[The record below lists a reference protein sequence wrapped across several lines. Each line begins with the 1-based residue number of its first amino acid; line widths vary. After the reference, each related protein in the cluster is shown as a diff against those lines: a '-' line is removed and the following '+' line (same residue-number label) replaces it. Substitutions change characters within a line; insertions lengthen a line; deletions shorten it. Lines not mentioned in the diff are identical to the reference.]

1 MAVTIEEI
9 KRLIADLR
17 GQIDFAKR
25 EIDEV
30 NTLIIA
36 ENTKL
41 AAATD
46 PATISQIKA
55 EIRTLRNERRTAEE
69 TIERVND
76 ELRATLGQ
84 LSRAERAAAPPPPEP
99 QPPVTASK
107 AAQDDA
113 AKGPNAPEPAQ
124 VNPSGRIVAPPDTPA
139 SSNAETP
146 VTSDTGGDTG
156 TNAPVRTTEQTQATN
171 GYNTNS
177 NTGGLNVR
185 GEDGTLSNLR
195 KNPDTG
201 ELYDPGSLPG
211 GADLTTEAGT
221 ATKDDAASTTTAT
234 KQTDVNA
241 ANNNTIKVTV
251 QPNILDDFY
260 NYTYSASVY
269 LMKPEQYTRLLN
281 SSTKKI
287 DGYNLLFQSGGAPTN
302 VGGIR
307 APASAG
313 GATDSLPGAFG
324 EPPITAENTPD
335 GGRSPFFP
343 DDFYI
348 DSVTIENQILGKG
361 TGAAHMASSLK
372 FTVIEPQGI
381 TLLDRLYRAVA
392 NNEPKGEDGKVN
404 YTTALFLMVIRFYGY
419 DQDGNIQLPIKGGL
433 QSASDTSDPK
443 AAVEKFIPFQIS
455 KVNWSIGS
463 KTVSYDFEGAPVGQI
478 QGGYTARGT
487 IPYDVQLSDV
497 TVGGLLGAD
506 VKYAAD
512 APPAATPGKST
523 TTTAPTGAFRG
534 QRSDVPAAKTT
545 PPPAAPAKASAAPPK
560 KIVTQGLLGAMN
572 QFQQDLVTR
581 GVYTIADEYS
591 IEFVGVEGLA
601 SAADISGAKLQ
612 TANTKIDKGK
622 APMPKPATTSGGTQN
637 LNPDKTSVDNVS
649 RSFSITAGQ
658 QILQAIEL
666 AIRNSEY
673 ISKQSLVT
681 KNPDGSQEVN
691 NIRTDPVKWFNI
703 TMSAERQPGGL
714 DPKRNDYAYK
724 IKYTVMPYALKNL
737 DSQYFPYSKFSGV
750 HKSYPFW
757 FTGQNTAVRDYQETL
772 NTMFIA
778 TISGNAPD
786 NSLNALANKA
796 ATSAMY
802 DIVKYNYSPRS
813 NQSSHGAD
821 GATFEPNAN
830 AAEIIYNQSDLAEAK
845 VKIIG
850 DPAWI
855 QQGSMFRPITEG
867 TISANT
873 ARTGFEPDGT
883 ISFDTQDVLFEMLWQ
898 RPEDY
903 DLGTGLADPYAR
915 TSANDGGVRQPLQ
928 SRVYQATKV
937 VSEFKNGAF
946 EQTLNGSLFRFPIP
960 NKTNTANPAA
970 AAAAAT
976 TNTDAGRSTSSS
988 ANKTNET
995 FARIGRAVPTD
1006 EQARKARDNFAKT
1019 DPRRLD
1025 IGDGGNRARLE
1036 AQGAYREAKFATNA
1050 GGAAFGNPNITRQG
1064 ITAGATVLPA
1074 GEPRPPTDGTGSSV
1088 STGRAGSTAQAVGEV
1103 PPKLP
1108 GRPVTPGSLRARQ
1121 IEATVARLNA
1131 QAGNPDS
1138 VTNPARQPVNKGDQ

>member
-1 MAVTIEEI
+1 MATVAELQAKLSSLE
-9 KRLIADLR
+9 RLIDANLVKRDALSREKDKIQEQRRKLYAGGDKAGAAVLR
-17 GQIDFAKR
+17 SQETAIDDQIV
-25 EIDEV
+25 ELQSQYQDE
-30 NTLIIA
+30 
-36 ENTKL
+36 
-41 AAATD
+41 AAALRRQIEGAESA
-46 PATISQIKA
+46 AT
-55 EIRTLRNERRTAEE
+55 
-69 TIERVND
+69 
-76 ELRATLGQ
+76 
-84 LSRAERAAAPPPPEP
+84 PPPPEP
-99 QPPVTASK
+99 QPPATASQS
-107 AAQDDA
+107 AQDDA
-113 AKGPNAPEPAQ
+113 AKGPNAPESAQ
-124 VNPSGRIVAPPDTPA
+124 VNSSGRIVAPSDTSA

-156 TNAPVRTTEQTQATN
+156 TNSPVRTTEQTQSTYYEN
-171 GYNTNS
+171 
-177 NTGGLNVR
+177 
-185 GEDGTLSNLR
+185 DGTS
-195 KNPDTG
+195 PSAAIAG
-201 ELYDPGSLPG
+201 
-211 GADLTTEAGT
+211 GT

-234 KQTDVNA
+234 KQTEVNA
-241 ANNNTIKVTV
+241 ANNNTIKVIA

-260 NYTYSASVY
+260 SYTYSASVY

-287 DGYNLLFQSGGAPTN
+287 DGYNLLFRSGGAATN
-302 VGGIR
+302 VGGVR
-307 APASAG
+307 SPPSAG
-313 GATDSLPGAFG
+313 GPTETEYGAFG
-324 EPPITAENTPD
+324 EEPVTLPD

-361 TGAAHMASSLK
+361 TGAAHMATSLK
-372 FTVIEPQGI
+372 FTVVEPQGI
-381 TLLDRLYRAVA
+381 TLLDRLYKAVA
-392 NNEPKGEDGKVN
+392 NNEPKDGSGKVN
-404 YTTALFLMVIRFYGY
+404 YTAALYLMVIRFYGY

-433 QSASDTSDPK
+433 QSDSNTSDPK
-443 AAVEKFIPFQIS
+443 AAVEKFIPFQLT

-478 QGGYTARGT
+478 QGGYTSRGT
-487 IPYDVQLSDV
+487 IPYDVQLSDM

-506 VKYAAD
+506 VKYAPD

-523 TTTAPTGAFRG
+523 TTNQPATQASVRAVDNAIAAAP
-534 QRSDVPAAKTT
+534 P
-545 PPPAAPAKASAAPPK
+545 APAKASAAQTK
-560 KIVTQGLLGAMN
+560 KTVTQGLMGAMN

-601 SAADISGAKLQ
+601 SATDISGAKLQ

-622 APMPKPATTSGGTQN
+622 APMPKPTTKSGGTEN
-637 LNPDKTSVDNVS
+637 LNPDKTQVDNVS

-666 AIRNSEY
+666 CIRNSEY

-691 NIRTDPVKWFNI
+691 NTKTDPVKWFNI

-714 DPKRNDYAYK
+714 DRKRNDYAYK

-757 FTGQNTAVRDYQETL
+757 FTGKNTAVRDYQETL
-772 NTMFIA
+772 NTMFVA
-778 TISGNAPD
+778 TISGSAPD
-786 NSLNALANKA
+786 NSLNAIANSKSTA
-796 ATSAMY
+796 SMY
-802 DIVKYNYSPRS
+802 DIVRYNYSPRS

-830 AAEIIYNQSDLAEAK
+830 AAEVIYNASDLAEAK
-845 VKIIG
+845 VKIVG
-850 DPAWI
+850 DPAWV
-855 QQGSMFRPITEG
+855 QQGSTFRPITEG

-946 EQTLNGSLFRFPIP
+946 EQTLNGSIFRFPIP
-960 NKTNTANPAA
+960 GKSNTANPAA
-970 AAAAAT
+970 ANSSTAA
-976 TNTDAGRSTSSS
+976 TDAGRTDPANQTAATSVRTGLNLSADS
-988 ANKTNET
+988 ANAARRA
-995 FARIGRAVPTD
+995 FAA
-1006 EQARKARDNFAKT
+1006 T
-1019 DPRRLD
+1019 DPRLTTNAPSVTGSAPASALAKGTQQLLNPPAVYGEPTLTQLQGSQEYIAARR
-1025 IGDGGNRARLE
+1025 GGATPELALQTARNGFAERA
-1036 AQGAYREAKFATNA
+1036 GGSPVTSNGVSVATNA
-1050 GGAAFGNPNITRQG
+1050 GAPSNRLPNGASNANNP
-1064 ITAGATVLPA
+1064 
-1074 GEPRPPTDGTGSSV
+1074 S
-1088 STGRAGSTAQAVGEV
+1088 
-1103 PPKLP
+1103 
-1108 GRPVTPGSLRARQ
+1108 
-1121 IEATVARLNA
+1121 
-1131 QAGNPDS
+1131 S
-1138 VTNPARQPVNKGDQ
+1138 VTNAGNQLIAKEK

>member
-1 MAVTIEEI
+1 MATVAELEVVINRL
-9 KRLIADLR
+9 KRDIARSEQLIA
-17 GQIDFAKR
+17 QR
-25 EIDEV
+25 EQQ
-30 NTLIIA
+30 
-36 ENTKL
+36 L
-41 AAATD
+41 ANPNLSEA
-46 PATISQIKA
+46 Q
-55 EIRTLRNERRTAEE
+55 RRTGETVQARNQEVLANQQRELAEAE
-69 TIERVND
+69 QALSQAQTP
-76 ELRATLGQ
+76 GQ
-84 LSRAERAAAPPPPEP
+84 QPPPPA
-99 QPPVTASK
+99 TASQTV
-107 AAQDDA
+107 ADDA
-113 AKGPNAPEPAQ
+113 PQGPNAPAAAE
-124 VNPSGRIVAPPDTPA
+124 VSPSGRIVAPPDTSKP
-139 SSNAETP
+139 SNAETP

-156 TNAPVRTTEQTQATN
+156 TNAPVRTTQQTQATN

-177 NTGGLNVR
+177 NAGGLNVR

-201 ELYDPGSLPG
+201 ELYDAGGIPGSVDLATEPG
-211 GADLTTEAGT
+211 TITN
-221 ATKDDAASTTTAT
+221 DDAATPSATTNQVDA
-234 KQTDVNA
+234 NA
-241 ANNNTIKVTV
+241 ANNTTIKVTA

-260 NYTYSASVY
+260 SYTYSASVY

-302 VGGIR
+302 VGGVR
-307 APASAG
+307 QPPSAG
-313 GATDSLPGAFG
+313 GPTETDYGAFG
-324 EPPITAENTPD
+324 EEPVTLPD

-343 DDFYI
+343 NDFYI

-361 TGAAHMASSLK
+361 TGAAHMATSIK

-381 TLLDRLYRAVA
+381 TLLDRLYAAVA
-392 NNEPKGEDGKVN
+392 NNEPKSTADGKVN
-404 YTTALFLMVIRFYGY
+404 YTAALYLMVIRFYGY

-433 QSASDTSDPK
+433 QSDSNTSDPK
-443 AAVEKFIPFQIS
+443 AAVEKFIPFQLTR
-455 KVNWSIGS
+455 VNWSIGS

-478 QGGYTARGT
+478 QGGFTARGT

-512 APPAATPGKST
+512 APPADTPGKST

-534 QRSDVPAAKTT
+534 QRSDVPAAKPT
-545 PPPAAPAKASAAPPK
+545 PPAPAPAKASAAQPK
-560 KIVTQGLLGAMN
+560 KVVTQGLLGAMN

-601 SAADISGAKLQ
+601 SATDISGAKLQ
-612 TANTKIDKGK
+612 TANTKVDKK
-622 APMPKPATTSGGTQN
+622 QAPAAKNTPDN
-637 LNPDKTSVDNVS
+637 INPDKTSVDNVS

-691 NIRTDPVKWFNI
+691 NTRTDPVKWFNI

-772 NTMFIA
+772 NTMFMA

-786 NSLNALANKA
+786 NSLNAVANSK
-796 ATSAMY
+796 ATSSMY
-802 DIVKYNYSPRS
+802 DIVRYNYSPRS

-830 AAEIIYNQSDLAEAK
+830 AAEVIYNASDLAEAK
-845 VKIIG
+845 VKIVG

-915 TSANDGGVRQPLQ
+915 TSANDGGIRQPLQ

-937 VSEFKNGAF
+937 VSEFRNGAF
-946 EQTLNGSLFRFPIP
+946 EQTLNGSIFRFPIP
-960 NKTNTANPAA
+960 SKSNTANPAA
-970 AAAAAT
+970 ASSTESGEGKETPPVDPRAGRGRRNDSARVPPKQTTAANET
-976 TNTDAGRSTSSS
+976 IAGRS
-988 ANKTNET
+988 AFRDKT
-995 FARIGRAVPTD
+995 AA
-1006 EQARKARDNFAKT
+1006 
-1019 DPRRLD
+1019 LS
-1025 IGDGGNRARLE
+1025 
-1036 AQGAYREAKFATNA
+1036 AQGAYKPAKFAEGA

-1064 ITAGATVLPA
+1064 ITAGATQVQPA
-1074 GEPRPPTDGTGSSV
+1074 GAPRPPTDGTGSSV
-1088 STGRAGSTAQAVGEV
+1088 STAAAGGTTAAGGNVGTTQAVGEA
-1103 PPKLP
+1103 PPTLP

-1121 IEATVARLNA
+1121 IELTTARLNA
-1131 QAGNPDS
+1131 QAGNPNN
-1138 VTNPARQPVNKGDQ
+1138 VNNAAKQPIYRGDQ

>member
-1 MAVTIEEI
+1 MAT
-9 KRLIADLR
+9 
-17 GQIDFAKR
+17 
-25 EIDEV
+25 
-30 NTLIIA
+30 IA
-36 ENTKL
+36 EIQAEIEKISQEIRAVGEQIRAKPLDSDISELDTKRQQLRRRLQQLNAEL
-41 AAATD
+41 AAASNQS
-46 PATISQIKA
+46 PATGIFEGLDNNSGLYRYKNPV
-55 EIRTLRNERRTAEE
+55 TGNSFLSGTPPTAEQQE
-69 TIERVND
+69 SSGIKLD
-76 ELRATLGQ
+76 
-84 LSRAERAAAPPPPEP
+84 
-99 QPPVTASK
+99 PPVTQTEPPAT
-107 AAQDDA
+107 AGETAQA
-113 AKGPNAPEPAQ
+113 EAPQGPTK
-124 VNPSGRIVAPPDTPA
+124 APP
-139 SSNAETP
+139 ETVAVP
-146 VTSDTGGDTG
+146 ETTEAGTTDTG
-156 TNAPVRTTEQTQATN
+156 TDAPVRTTEQTQAIYYENN
-171 GYNTNS
+171 GTS
-177 NTGGLNVR
+177 SSAVVEG
-185 GEDGTLSNLR
+185 
-195 KNPDTG
+195 
-201 ELYDPGSLPG
+201 
-211 GADLTTEAGT
+211 GT
-221 ATKDDAASTTTAT
+221 ATKDDAAPTNTTT

-241 ANNNTIKVTV
+241 ANNTAIKVAA

-260 NYTYSASVY
+260 SYTYSASVY
-269 LMKPEQYTRLLN
+269 LLKPDQYTRLLN

-302 VGGIR
+302 VGGAR
-307 APASAG
+307 KPPSAG
-313 GATDSLPGAFG
+313 GPT
-324 EPPITAENTPD
+324 EAETVSTVD

-343 DDFYI
+343 NDFYI

-361 TGAAHMASSLK
+361 TGAAHMASSIK
-372 FTVIEPQGI
+372 FTVVEPQGI
-381 TLLDRLYRAVA
+381 TLLDRLYEAVA
-392 NNEPKGEDGKVN
+392 NNEPKSTADGKVN
-404 YTTALFLMVIRFYGY
+404 YTCALFLMVIRFYGY
-419 DQDGNIQLPIKGGL
+419 DQGGNIQLPIKGGL

-443 AAVEKFIPFQIS
+443 AAVEKFIPFQLT

-463 KTVSYDFEGAPVGQI
+463 KMVSYDFECAPVGQI

-487 IPYDVQLSDV
+487 IPYDVQLSDM

-506 VKYAAD
+506 VKYASTT
-512 APPAATPGKST
+512 PAENNPGKST
-523 TTTAPTGAFRG
+523 TTDASGRKSASTDPRVAGN
-534 QRSDVPAAKTT
+534 SAAT
-545 PPPAAPAKASAAPPK
+545 PQAPAKASAAQPK
-560 KIVTQGLLGAMN
+560 KIVTQGLMGAMN

-601 SAADISGAKLQ
+601 SATDISGAKLQ
-612 TANTKIDKGK
+612 TANTKRDLKQTPAGK
-622 APMPKPATTSGGTQN
+622 NSPDN
-637 LNPDKTSVDNVS
+637 LNPDKTVVDNVS

-691 NIRTDPVKWFNI
+691 NTKTDPVKWFNI

-757 FTGQNTAVRDYQETL
+757 FTGKNTAVRDYQETL

-796 ATSAMY
+796 ATSSMY
-802 DIVKYNYSPRS
+802 DIVRYNYSPRS

-830 AAEIIYNQSDLAEAK
+830 AAEVIYNQADLAEAK
-845 VKIIG
+845 VKIVG

-915 TSANDGGVRQPLQ
+915 TSANDGGKRQPLQ

-946 EQTLNGSLFRFPIP
+946 EQTINGSLFRFPIP
-960 NKTNTANPAA
+960 DKSNTANPAA
-970 AAAAAT
+970 AASTGAEGTGDGGRDANQSAAETARLARNNSRVSSGRT
-976 TNTDAGRSTSSS
+976 TAANEAIAGRSAF
-988 ANKTNET
+988 ANKT
-995 FARIGRAVPTD
+995 AA
-1006 EQARKARDNFAKT
+1006 
-1019 DPRRLD
+1019 LS
-1025 IGDGGNRARLE
+1025 
-1036 AQGAYREAKFATNA
+1036 AQGAYKPAKFAENA

-1064 ITAGATVLPA
+1064 ITAGATQVA
-1074 GEPRPPTDGTGSSV
+1074 GAPTAPTDGTGGSISPT
-1088 STGRAGSTAQAVGEV
+1088 STGGTGGTVGTAQAVGEA

-1121 IEATVARLNA
+1121 LEAAAARLNA
-1131 QAGNPDS
+1131 QAGNPTS
-1138 VTNPARQPVNKGDQ
+1138 TTNPANQPIAIER

>member
-1 MAVTIEEI
+1 MATVAEIQAEQQRVAEELAI
-9 KRLIADLR
+9 VAEKLR
-17 GQIDFAKR
+17 ASKGTDDSLFTQRAQLQRRRSELAR
-25 EIDEV
+25 E
-30 NTLIIA
+30 LS
-36 ENTKL
+36 
-41 AAATD
+41 AATNES
-46 PATISQIKA
+46 PATGTFQGVDPNTGLYLYTNPVTGATFRSGTA
-55 EIRTLRNERRTAEE
+55 PTAEQQRTSGVSVE
-69 TIERVND
+69 
-76 ELRATLGQ
+76 
-84 LSRAERAAAPPPPEP
+84 PPAEP
-99 QPPVTASK
+99 QPPTTASQSV
-107 AAQDDA
+107 QDDA

-124 VNPSGRIVAPPDTPA
+124 VSPNGRIVAPPDTPA
-139 SSNAETP
+139 SSNAEKP

-156 TNAPVRTTEQTQATN
+156 TDAPVRTTEQTQSIYYENN
-171 GYNTNS
+171 G
-177 NTGGLNVR
+177 V
-185 GEDGTLSNLR
+185 
-195 KNPDTG
+195 
-201 ELYDPGSLPG
+201 GSSAVVQG
-211 GADLTTEAGT
+211 GT
-221 ATKDDAASTTTAT
+221 ATKDDAAPTSTTT

-241 ANNNTIKVTV
+241 ANNTTIKVTA

-260 NYTYSASVY
+260 SYTYSASVY
-269 LMKPEQYTRLLN
+269 LLKPEQYTRLLN

-343 DDFYI
+343 NDFYI

-361 TGAAHMASSLK
+361 TGAAHMASSIK

-381 TLLDRLYRAVA
+381 TLLDRLYAAVA
-392 NNEPKGEDGKVN
+392 NNEPKDGAGKVN
-404 YTTALFLMVIRFYGY
+404 YTAALYLMVIRFYGY

-433 QSASDTSDPK
+433 QSDSNTSDPK
-443 AAVEKFIPFQIS
+443 AAVEKFIPFQLTR
-455 KVNWSIGS
+455 VNWSIGS

-478 QGGYTARGT
+478 QGGFTSRGT

-506 VKYAAD
+506 VKYAPD

-523 TTTAPTGAFRG
+523 TSTAPTGAFRG
-534 QRSDVPAAKTT
+534 QRSDAPAANGTA
-545 PPPAAPAKASAAPPK
+545 PAPAPAKAAAAPPK
-560 KIVTQGLLGAMN
+560 KVVTQGLLGAMN

-581 GVYTIADEYS
+581 GVYKIADEYS

-601 SAADISGAKLQ
+601 SATDIEGAKLQ
-612 TANTKIDKGK
+612 TANTKRDLKQ
-622 APMPKPATTSGGTQN
+622 APAGTPATKSGGTDN

-691 NIRTDPVKWFNI
+691 NTRTDPVKWFNI
-703 TMSAERQPGGL
+703 TMSAERQPGGI

-757 FTGQNTAVRDYQETL
+757 FTGKNTAVRDYQETL
-772 NTMFIA
+772 NTMFTA
-778 TISGNAPD
+778 TISGSAPD
-786 NSLNALANKA
+786 NSLNAIANSK
-796 ATSAMY
+796 ATSSMY
-802 DIVKYNYSPRS
+802 DIVRYNYSPRS
-813 NQSSHGAD
+813 NQSSQGAD

-830 AAEIIYNQSDLAEAK
+830 AAEIIYNASDLAEAK

-855 QQGSMFRPITEG
+855 QQGSLFRPITEG

-883 ISFDTQDVLFEMLWQ
+883 ISFDTQDVLFEMVWQ

-946 EQTLNGSLFRFPIP
+946 EQTLNGSIFRFPIP
-960 NKTNTANPAA
+960 GKSNTANPAA
-970 AAAAAT
+970 ASSTESGEGGRDTNQSAAETARLARQNTNPRVPAKKTTAANET
-976 TNTDAGRSTSSS
+976 IAGRS
-988 ANKTNET
+988 AFADKT
-995 FARIGRAVPTD
+995 AA
-1006 EQARKARDNFAKT
+1006 
-1019 DPRRLD
+1019 LS
-1025 IGDGGNRARLE
+1025 
-1036 AQGAYREAKFATNA
+1036 AQGAYKPAQFAETG
-1050 GGAAFGNPNITRQG
+1050 GGAAVGNFRVARQG
-1064 ITAGATVLPA
+1064 ITAGATQVQPA
-1074 GEPRPPTDGTGSSV
+1074 GESRPPTDGTGSSV
-1088 STGRAGSTAQAVGEV
+1088 STGGTGGTGGAGGAVGTSQAVGEV

-1121 IEATVARLNA
+1121 LELAAARLNA
-1131 QAGNPDS
+1131 QAGDPNS
-1138 VTNPARQPVNKGDQ
+1138 VTNPAKQPMNKGDQ

>member
-1 MAVTIEEI
+1 MATVAEI
-9 KRLIADLR
+9 KEIIAGLR
-17 GQIDFAKR
+17 EQDAVAKR
-25 EIDEV
+25 DIKEID
-30 NTLIIA
+30 NSILDLNI
-36 ENTKL
+36 KL
-41 AAATD
+41 NATTD
-46 PATISQIKA
+46 PATISQLKS
-55 EIRTLRNERRTAEE
+55 EIRALRDERRTAEE
-69 TIERVND
+69 TVARLAN
-76 ELRATLGQ
+76 ELRRTGGDLA
-84 LSRAERAAAPPPPEP
+84 RAESAAAPPPPEP
-99 QPPVTASK
+99 QPPVTASQS
-107 AAQDDA
+107 AQDDA

-124 VNPSGRIVAPPDTPA
+124 VSPSGRIVAPPDTAAP
-139 SSNAETP
+139 SNAEIP

-156 TNAPVRTTEQTQATN
+156 TNDPVRTTEQTQST
-171 GYNTNS
+171 NTNS
-177 NTGGLNVR
+177 T
-185 GEDGTLSNLR
+185 S
-195 KNPDTG
+195 
-201 ELYDPGSLPG
+201 PGAVIENNSANDSANSSATIEG
-211 GADLTTEAGT
+211 GT
-221 ATKDDAASTTTAT
+221 ATKDDAASTTTST

-241 ANNNTIKVTV
+241 ANNNTIKVTA

-260 NYTYSASVY
+260 SYTYSASVY

-287 DGYNLLFQSGGAPTN
+287 DGYNLLFQSGGAATN
-302 VGGIR
+302 VGGVR
-307 APASAG
+307 SPPSAG
-313 GATDSLPGAFG
+313 GPTEFDYGAQG
-324 EPPITAENTPD
+324 EAPETLPD

-361 TGAAHMASSLK
+361 TGAAHMATSLK

-381 TLLDRLYRAVA
+381 TLLDRLYKAVA
-392 NNEPKGEDGKVN
+392 NNEPKSADGKVN
-404 YTTALFLMVIRFYGY
+404 YTAALYLMVIRFYGY

-433 QSASDTSDPK
+433 QSDSNTSDPK
-443 AAVEKFIPFQIS
+443 AAVEKFIPFLIT

-487 IPYDVQLSDV
+487 IPYDVQLSDM

-506 VKYAAD
+506 VKYAPD

-523 TTTAPTGAFRG
+523 TTNKPAPKAVAAAPAPT
-534 QRSDVPAAKTT
+534 P
-545 PPPAAPAKASAAPPK
+545 APAKASAAQPK
-560 KIVTQGLLGAMN
+560 KVVTQGLMGAMN

-581 GVYTIADEYS
+581 RVYEIADEYS
-591 IEFVGVEGLA
+591 IEFVGIEGLA
-601 SAADISGAKLQ
+601 SATDISGAKLQ

-622 APMPKPATTSGGTQN
+622 APMPKATTTSGGTEN
-637 LNPDKTSVDNVS
+637 LNPDKTQVDNVS

-673 ISKQSLVT
+673 IGKQSLVT

-691 NIRTDPVKWFNI
+691 NTKTDPVKWFNI
-703 TMSAERQPGGL
+703 TMSAERLPGGL
-714 DPKRNDYAYK
+714 DRKRNDYAYK

-757 FTGQNTAVRDYQETL
+757 FTGKNTAVRDYQETL
-772 NTMFIA
+772 NTMFIM
-778 TISGNAPD
+778 TISGSTPGD
-786 NSLNALANKA
+786 SANDRTNRSV
-796 ATSAMY
+796 TSSMY
-802 DIVKYNYSPRS
+802 DIVRYNYSPRS

-830 AAEIIYNQSDLAEAK
+830 AAEVIYNQGDLAEAK
-845 VKIIG
+845 VKIVG

-855 QQGSMFRPITEG
+855 QQGSTFRPITEG
-867 TISANT
+867 TISANA

-915 TSANDGGVRQPLQ
+915 TSANDGGKRQPLQ
-928 SRVYQATKV
+928 SRVYQATKI

-946 EQTLNGSLFRFPIP
+946 EQTLNGSILRFPIP
-960 NKTNTANPAA
+960 NKSNTANPAA
-970 AAAAAT
+970 TAAST
-976 TNTDAGRSTSSS
+976 GDTDAGRSSSS
-988 ANKTNET
+988 ANKTKET
-995 FARIGRAVPTD
+995 AARTGVNLSDAAA
-1006 EQARKARDNFAKT
+1006 QKARANFAKT

-1025 IGDGGNRARLE
+1025 TGDGGKRAILG
-1036 AQGAYREAKFATNA
+1036 AQGAYKEATFATNA
-1050 GGAAFGNPNITRQG
+1050 GGAAFGNPSITRQG

-1074 GEPRPPTDGTGSSV
+1074 GEPRPPTDGTGRSV
-1088 STGRAGSTAQAVGEV
+1088 SPSDTGGAGNTAQAVGEV
-1103 PPKLP
+1103 PPKLS
-1108 GRPVTPGSLRARQ
+1108 GRPIAPGSLRARQ
-1121 IEATVARLNA
+1121 LELQTARLNA
-1131 QAGNPDS
+1131 QAGDPNS
-1138 VTNPARQPVNKGDQ
+1138 VTNPANQQVNKGDQ

>member
-1 MAVTIEEI
+1 MATVAELEVIINRLRRDIARSEQ
-9 KRLIADLR
+9 LIAQREQLLANPNLSDAQRRTSETVQARNQEVLANQQR
-17 GQIDFAKR
+17 ELSEAEQALSQAQTPGQQP
-25 EIDEV
+25 
-30 NTLIIA
+30 LP
-36 ENTKL
+36 
-41 AAATD
+41 
-46 PATISQIKA
+46 PATASQ
-55 EIRTLRNERRTAEE
+55 T
-69 TIERVND
+69 V
-76 ELRATLGQ
+76 
-84 LSRAERAAAPPPPEP
+84 S
-99 QPPVTASK
+99 
-107 AAQDDA
+107 DDA
-113 AKGPNAPEPAQ
+113 PQGPNAPPAAE
-124 VNPSGRIVAPPDTPA
+124 VNASGRIVAPPDTSKP
-139 SSNAETP
+139 SNAETP

-156 TNAPVRTTEQTQATN
+156 TNDPVRTTEQTQSIYYENNGASSSTVTEGDSGASSSATIE
-171 GYNTNS
+171 
-177 NTGGLNVR
+177 GGTV
-185 GEDGTLSNLR
+185 
-195 KNPDTG
+195 
-201 ELYDPGSLPG
+201 
-211 GADLTTEAGT
+211 
-221 ATKDDAASTTTAT
+221 TKDDAASTTTTT

-241 ANNNTIKVTV
+241 ANNNTIKVTA

-260 NYTYSASVY
+260 SYTYSASVY

-287 DGYNLLFQSGGAPTN
+287 DGYNLLFQSGGASTN
-302 VGGIR
+302 VGGVR
-307 APASAG
+307 PPPSAG
-313 GATDSLPGAFG
+313 GPTETEYGAFG
-324 EPPITAENTPD
+324 EAPVTLPD

-361 TGAAHMASSLK
+361 TGAAHMATSLK

-381 TLLDRLYRAVA
+381 TLLDRLYKAVA
-392 NNEPKGEDGKVN
+392 NNEPKSADGKVN
-404 YTTALFLMVIRFYGY
+404 YTAALYLMVIRFYGY

-433 QSASDTSDPK
+433 QSDSNTSDPK
-443 AAVEKFIPFQIS
+443 AAVEKFIPFLIT

-487 IPYDVQLSDV
+487 IPYDVQLSDM

-506 VKYAAD
+506 VKYAPD

-523 TTTAPTGAFRG
+523 TTNQSDAETARLNRQAGNAPT
-534 QRSDVPAAKTT
+534 P
-545 PPPAAPAKASAAPPK
+545 APAKASAAQPK
-560 KIVTQGLLGAMN
+560 KVVTQGLMGAMN

-581 GVYTIADEYS
+581 RIYEIADEYS

-601 SAADISGAKLQ
+601 SATDISGAKLQ
-612 TANTKIDKGK
+612 TANTRIDKGK
-622 APMPKPATTSGGTQN
+622 APMPKATTKSGGTEN
-637 LNPDKTSVDNVS
+637 LNPDKTQVDNVS

-658 QILQAIEL
+658 QIIQAIEL

-691 NIRTDPVKWFNI
+691 NTKTDPVKWFNI

-714 DPKRNDYAYK
+714 DRKRNDYAYK

-757 FTGQNTAVRDYQETL
+757 FTGKNTAVRDYQETL
-772 NTMFIA
+772 NTMFIM
-778 TISGNAPD
+778 TISGSTPGD
-786 NSLNALANKA
+786 SANDRA
-796 ATSAMY
+796 NRLATSSMY
-802 DIVKYNYSPRS
+802 DIVRYNYSPRS

-830 AAEIIYNQSDLAEAK
+830 AAEVIYNQADLAEAK
-845 VKIIG
+845 VKIVG

-855 QQGSMFRPITEG
+855 QQGSTFRPITEG

-915 TSANDGGVRQPLQ
+915 TSANDGGKRQPLQ
-928 SRVYQATKV
+928 SRVYQATKI

-946 EQTLNGSLFRFPIP
+946 EQTLNGSILRFPIP
-960 NKTNTANPAA
+960 NKSNTANPAA
-970 AAAAAT
+970 AAST
-976 TNTDAGRSTSSS
+976 GDTDAGRSSSS
-988 ANKTNET
+988 ANKTKET
-995 FARIGRAVPTD
+995 FAKTGRAVPTD
-1006 EQARKARDNFAKT
+1006 EEAKKARANFAKT

-1025 IGDGGNRARLE
+1025 TGDGGKRAILG
-1036 AQGAYREAKFATNA
+1036 AQGAYKEATFATNA

-1074 GEPRPPTDGTGSSV
+1074 GEPRPPTDGTGRSV
-1088 STGRAGSTAQAVGEV
+1088 STGDAGGAGSNAQAVGEV

-1121 IEATVARLNA
+1121 LEATVARLNA

-1138 VTNPARQPVNKGDQ
+1138 VTNPANQQVNKGDQ

>member
-1 MAVTIEEI
+1 MATVAELQARLSSLE
-9 KRLIADLR
+9 RLIDANLDRRDALSREKDKIQEQRRKLYAGGDKAGAAVLR
-17 GQIDFAKR
+17 SQETAIDDQIV
-25 EIDEV
+25 ELQSQYQDE
-30 NTLIIA
+30 
-36 ENTKL
+36 
-41 AAATD
+41 AAALRR
-46 PATISQIKA
+46 QIEGA
-55 EIRTLRNERRTAEE
+55 E
-69 TIERVND
+69 
-76 ELRATLGQ
+76 
-84 LSRAERAAAPPPPEP
+84 SAAAPPPPQP
-99 QPPVTASK
+99 QPPATASQS
-107 AAQDDA
+107 AQDDA

-124 VNPSGRIVAPPDTPA
+124 VNSSGRIVAPSDTSA

-146 VTSDTGGDTG
+146 VTSGTGGDTG
-156 TNAPVRTTEQTQATN
+156 TNSPVRTTEQTQSTYYEN
-171 GYNTNS
+171 
-177 NTGGLNVR
+177 
-185 GEDGTLSNLR
+185 DGTS
-195 KNPDTG
+195 PSATIEG
-201 ELYDPGSLPG
+201 
-211 GADLTTEAGT
+211 GT

-241 ANNNTIKVTV
+241 ANNNTIKVTA

-260 NYTYSASVY
+260 SYTYSASVY

-287 DGYNLLFQSGGAPTN
+287 DGYNLLFRSGGAATN
-302 VGGIR
+302 VGGVR
-307 APASAG
+307 SPPSAG
-313 GATDSLPGAFG
+313 GPTEFDAGAMG
-324 EPPITAENTPD
+324 EDPVTLPD

-381 TLLDRLYRAVA
+381 TLLDRLYKAVA
-392 NNEPKGEDGKVN
+392 NNEPKATSDGKVN
-404 YTTALFLMVIRFYGY
+404 YTAALYLMVIRFYGY

-433 QSASDTSDPK
+433 QSDSNTSDPK
-443 AAVEKFIPFQIS
+443 AAVEKFIPFQLT

-487 IPYDVQLSDV
+487 IPYDIQLSDM

-506 VKYAAD
+506 VKYAPD

-523 TTTAPTGAFRG
+523 TTDTKGKKN
-534 QRSDVPAAKTT
+534 AATD
-545 PPPAAPAKASAAPPK
+545 PRVSGNSSAAAPAKASAAQTK
-560 KIVTQGLLGAMN
+560 KTVTQGLMGAMN
-572 QFQQDLVTR
+572 QFQQDLVIR
-581 GVYTIADEYS
+581 RVYEIADEYS

-601 SAADISGAKLQ
+601 SATDISGAKLQ
-612 TANTKIDKGK
+612 TANTKLDNSKS
-622 APMPKPATTSGGTQN
+622 PMPTPTTKNGGTKN
-637 LNPDKTSVDNVS
+637 LNPDKTQVDNVS

-691 NIRTDPVKWFNI
+691 NTSTDPVKWFNI

-714 DPKRNDYAYK
+714 DRKRNDYAYK

-757 FTGQNTAVRDYQETL
+757 FTGKNTAVRDYQETL
-772 NTMFIA
+772 NTMFMA
-778 TISGNAPD
+778 TISGSAPD
-786 NSLNALANKA
+786 NSLNAVANSK
-796 ATSAMY
+796 ATSSMY
-802 DIVKYNYSPRS
+802 DIVRYNYSPRS
-813 NQSSHGAD
+813 NQSSHGAE

-830 AAEIIYNQSDLAEAK
+830 AAEVIYNASDLAEAK

-855 QQGSMFRPITEG
+855 QQGSTFRPITEG

-946 EQTLNGSLFRFPIP
+946 EQTLNGSIFRFPIP

-970 AAAAAT
+970 ANSSTAA
-976 TNTDAGRSTSSS
+976 TDAGRSSSSSSS
-988 ANKTNET
+988 ANKTKET
-995 FARIGRAVPTD
+995 AARTGVNLSD
-1006 EQARKARDNFAKT
+1006 EAAQKARANFAKT

-1025 IGDGGNRARLE
+1025 TGDGGKRAILG
-1036 AQGAYREAKFATNA
+1036 AQGAYKEATFATNA

-1064 ITAGATVLPA
+1064 ITAGATILPA
-1074 GEPRPPTDGTGSSV
+1074 GEPRPPTDGTGRSV
-1088 STGRAGSTAQAVGEV
+1088 SPGDTGGAGNTAQAVGDV
-1103 PPKLP
+1103 PPKLS
-1108 GRPVTPGSLRARQ
+1108 GRPIAPGSLRARQ
-1121 IEATVARLNA
+1121 LELQTARLNA
-1131 QAGNPDS
+1131 QAGNPNS
-1138 VTNPARQPVNKGDQ
+1138 VTNPANQQVNKGDQ

>member
-1 MAVTIEEI
+1 MATVAELEVIINRLTRDIARSEQ
-9 KRLIADLR
+9 LIA
-17 GQIDFAKR
+17 QR
-25 EIDEV
+25 EQ
-30 NTLIIA
+30 L
-36 ENTKL
+36 L
-41 AAATD
+41 ANPNLSDA
-46 PATISQIKA
+46 Q
-55 EIRTLRNERRTAEE
+55 RRTGETVQARNREVLANQQRELAEAE
-69 TIERVND
+69 QALSQAPTP
-76 ELRATLGQ
+76 GQ
-84 LSRAERAAAPPPPEP
+84 QP
-99 QPPVTASK
+99 QPPATASQT
-107 AAQDDA
+107 AADDA
-113 AKGPNAPEPAQ
+113 PQGPNAPEPAQ
-124 VNPSGRIVAPPDTPA
+124 VNPNGRIVAPPDTSA

-146 VTSDTGGDTG
+146 VTSNTGGDTG
-156 TNAPVRTTEQTQATN
+156 TDAPVRTTEQTQSTTN
-171 GYNTNS
+171 NS
-177 NTGGLNVR
+177 T
-185 GEDGTLSNLR
+185 S
-195 KNPDTG
+195 
-201 ELYDPGSLPG
+201 PGAVIEGNNSPSTIVKG
-211 GADLTTEAGT
+211 GT

-241 ANNNTIKVTV
+241 ANNNTIKVTA

-260 NYTYSASVY
+260 SYTYSASVY

-281 SSTKKI
+281 SKTKKI

-324 EPPITAENTPD
+324 EPPITSDNTPD

-372 FTVIEPQGI
+372 FTVVEPQGI
-381 TLLDRLYRAVA
+381 TLLDRLYAAVA
-392 NNEPKGEDGKVN
+392 NNEPKSTADGKVN
-404 YTTALFLMVIRFYGY
+404 YTAALYLMVIRFYGY

-433 QSASDTSDPK
+433 QSDSNTSDPK
-443 AAVEKFIPFQIS
+443 AAVEKFIPFQLTR
-455 KVNWSIGS
+455 VNWSIGS

-478 QGGYTARGT
+478 QGGFTARGT
-487 IPYDVQLSDV
+487 IPYDVQLSDM

-506 VKYAAD
+506 VKYTPD

-523 TTTAPTGAFRG
+523 TTNKPATPATA
-534 QRSDVPAAKTT
+534 AA
-545 PPPAAPAKASAAPPK
+545 PQAPAKASAAQTK
-560 KIVTQGLLGAMN
+560 KTVTQGLMGAMN

-622 APMPKPATTSGGTQN
+622 APMPKSTTTSGGTEN
-637 LNPDKTSVDNVS
+637 LNPDKTQVDNVS

-691 NIRTDPVKWFNI
+691 NTSTDPVKWFNI

-757 FTGQNTAVRDYQETL
+757 FTGKNTAVRDYQETL
-772 NTMFIA
+772 NTMFMA
-778 TISGNAPD
+778 TISGSAPD
-786 NSLNALANKA
+786 NSLNAIANSK
-796 ATSAMY
+796 ATSSMY
-802 DIVKYNYSPRS
+802 DIVRYNYSPRS

-830 AAEIIYNQSDLAEAK
+830 AAEVIYNASDLAEAK
-845 VKIIG
+845 VKIVG

-855 QQGSMFRPITEG
+855 QQGSTFRPIREG

-915 TSANDGGVRQPLQ
+915 TSANDGGKRQPLQ
-928 SRVYQATKV
+928 SRVYQAIKV

-946 EQTLNGSLFRFPIP
+946 EQTLNGSIFRFPIP
-960 NKTNTANPAA
+960 GKTNTANPSAA
-970 AAAAAT
+970 ADSSASA
-976 TNTDAGRSTSSS
+976 TDAGRSSSS
-988 ANKTNET
+988 ANKPKEAFTRT
-995 FARIGRAVPTD
+995 GQAVPTD
-1006 EQARKARDNFAKT
+1006 AEAQQARANFAKT

-1025 IGDGGNRARLE
+1025 TGDGGNRARLE
-1036 AQGAYREAKFATNA
+1036 AQGAYKEAKFATNA
-1050 GGAAFGNPNITRQG
+1050 GGAAFGNPSIARQG

-1088 STGRAGSTAQAVGEV
+1088 SVGGAGGAGSTAQAVGEV

-1138 VTNPARQPVNKGDQ
+1138 VTNPAKQPVNKGDQ

>member
-1 MAVTIEEI
+1 MAT
-9 KRLIADLR
+9 LADL
-17 GQIDFAKR
+17 Q
-25 EIDEV
+25 
-30 NTLIIA
+30 
-36 ENTKL
+36 
-41 AAATD
+41 
-46 PATISQIKA
+46 
-55 EIRTLRNERRTAEE
+55 AEE
-69 TIERVND
+69 ARLSAEFNRVQR
-76 ELRATLGQ
+76 ELRASGNPDSPLATQREQ
-84 LSRAERAAAPPPPEP
+84 LRAALGKVRSEIALASNQSPATGEFEGQDANTGLYRYKNPVTGNSFLSGTAPTSA
-99 QPPVTASK
+99 QQSASGNKLDPPVTQPEPPTTSSQAVS
-107 AAQDDA
+107 DDA
-113 AKGPNAPEPAQ
+113 AQGPNAPPAAE
-124 VNPSGRIVAPPDTPA
+124 VNASGRIVAPPDTTAP
-139 SSNAETP
+139 SNAETP

-156 TNAPVRTTEQTQATN
+156 TDAPVRTTEQTQSTT
-171 GYNTNS
+171 TNS
-177 NTGGLNVR
+177 ASPSATIENNNSANSSATI
-185 GEDGTLSNLR
+185 DG
-195 KNPDTG
+195 
-201 ELYDPGSLPG
+201 
-211 GADLTTEAGT
+211 GT
-221 ATKDDAASTTTAT
+221 ATKDDAASTATTT

-241 ANNNTIKVTV
+241 ANNNTIKVTA

-260 NYTYSASVY
+260 SYTYSASVY

-307 APASAG
+307 PPPSAG
-313 GATDSLPGAFG
+313 GPTETEYGAFG
-324 EPPITAENTPD
+324 EEPVTLPD

-372 FTVIEPQGI
+372 FTVVEPQGI
-381 TLLDRLYRAVA
+381 TLLDRLYKAVA
-392 NNEPKGEDGKVN
+392 NNEPKATSDGKVN
-404 YTTALFLMVIRFYGY
+404 YTAALYLMVIRFYGY

-433 QSASDTSDPK
+433 QSDSNTSDSK
-443 AAVEKFIPFQIS
+443 AAVEKFIPFQLT

-487 IPYDVQLSDV
+487 IPYDVQLSDM

-506 VKYAAD
+506 VKYAPD

-523 TTTAPTGAFRG
+523 TTNKPAPKA
-534 QRSDVPAAKTT
+534 VAAAPAST
-545 PPPAAPAKASAAPPK
+545 PAPAKASAAQPK
-560 KIVTQGLLGAMN
+560 KVVTQGLMGAMN

-581 GVYTIADEYS
+581 RIYEIADEYS

-601 SAADISGAKLQ
+601 SATDISGAKLQ

-622 APMPKPATTSGGTQN
+622 APMPKATTASGGTEN
-637 LNPDKTSVDNVS
+637 LNPDKTQVDNVS

-666 AIRNSEY
+666 SIRNSEY

-691 NIRTDPVKWFNI
+691 NTSTDPVKWFNI

-714 DPKRNDYAYK
+714 DRKRNDYAYK

-757 FTGQNTAVRDYQETL
+757 FTGKNTAVRDYQETL
-772 NTMFIA
+772 NTMFMA
-778 TISGNAPD
+778 TISGSAPD
-786 NSLNALANKA
+786 NSLNAVANSK
-796 ATSAMY
+796 ATSSMY
-802 DIVKYNYSPRS
+802 DIVRYNYSPRS
-813 NQSSHGAD
+813 NQSSQGAD

-830 AAEIIYNQSDLAEAK
+830 AAEVIYNASDLAEAK

-855 QQGSMFRPITEG
+855 QQGSTFRPITEG

-946 EQTLNGSLFRFPIP
+946 EQTLNGSIFRFPIP
-960 NKTNTANPAA
+960 GKSNTANPSAA
-970 AAAAAT
+970 AST
-976 TNTDAGRSTSSS
+976 SDTDAGRSSSSS
-988 ANKTNET
+988 ANKTKET
-995 FARIGRAVPTD
+995 AARTGVNLSD
-1006 EQARKARDNFAKT
+1006 EAAQKARANFAKT

-1025 IGDGGNRARLE
+1025 TGDGGKRAILG
-1036 AQGAYREAKFATNA
+1036 AQGAYKEATFATNA
-1050 GGAAFGNPNITRQG
+1050 GGAAFGNPSITRQG
-1064 ITAGATVLPA
+1064 ITAGATILPA
-1074 GEPRPPTDGTGSSV
+1074 GDPRPPTDGTGRSLSP
-1088 STGRAGSTAQAVGEV
+1088 GGDGGAGNTAQAVGEV
-1103 PPKLP
+1103 PPKLS

-1131 QAGNPDS
+1131 QAGDPNS
-1138 VTNPARQPVNKGDQ
+1138 VTNPANQQVNKGDQ

>member
-1 MAVTIEEI
+1 MATVAELEVIINRLRRDIARSEQ
-9 KRLIADLR
+9 LIAQREQLLANPNLSDAQRRTSETVQARNQEVLANQQR
-17 GQIDFAKR
+17 ELSEAEQALSQAQTPGQQP
-25 EIDEV
+25 
-30 NTLIIA
+30 LP
-36 ENTKL
+36 
-41 AAATD
+41 
-46 PATISQIKA
+46 PATASQ
-55 EIRTLRNERRTAEE
+55 T
-69 TIERVND
+69 V
-76 ELRATLGQ
+76 
-84 LSRAERAAAPPPPEP
+84 S
-99 QPPVTASK
+99 
-107 AAQDDA
+107 DDA
-113 AKGPNAPEPAQ
+113 PQGPNAPPAAE
-124 VNPSGRIVAPPDTPA
+124 VNASGRIVAPPDTSKP
-139 SSNAETP
+139 SNAETP

-156 TNAPVRTTEQTQATN
+156 TNDPVRTTEQTQSIYYENNGASSSTVTEGDSGASSSATIE
-171 GYNTNS
+171 
-177 NTGGLNVR
+177 GGTV
-185 GEDGTLSNLR
+185 
-195 KNPDTG
+195 
-201 ELYDPGSLPG
+201 
-211 GADLTTEAGT
+211 
-221 ATKDDAASTTTAT
+221 TKDDAASTTTTT

-241 ANNNTIKVTV
+241 ANNNTIKVTA

-260 NYTYSASVY
+260 SYTYSASVY

-287 DGYNLLFQSGGAPTN
+287 DGYNLLFQSGGASTN
-302 VGGIR
+302 VGGVR
-307 APASAG
+307 PPPSAG
-313 GATDSLPGAFG
+313 GPTETEYGAFG
-324 EPPITAENTPD
+324 EAPVTLPD

-361 TGAAHMASSLK
+361 TGAAHMATSLK

-381 TLLDRLYRAVA
+381 TLLDRLYKAVA
-392 NNEPKGEDGKVN
+392 NNEPKSADGKVN
-404 YTTALFLMVIRFYGY
+404 YTAALYLMVIRFYGY

-433 QSASDTSDPK
+433 QSDSNTSDPK
-443 AAVEKFIPFQIS
+443 AAVEKFIPFLIT

-478 QGGYTARGT
+478 HGGYTARGT
-487 IPYDVQLSDV
+487 IPYDVQLSDM

-506 VKYAAD
+506 VKYAPD

-523 TTTAPTGAFRG
+523 TTNQSDAETARLNRQAGNAPT
-534 QRSDVPAAKTT
+534 P
-545 PPPAAPAKASAAPPK
+545 APAKASAAQPK
-560 KIVTQGLLGAMN
+560 KVVTQGLMGAMN

-581 GVYTIADEYS
+581 RIYEIADEYS

-601 SAADISGAKLQ
+601 SATDISGAKLQ
-612 TANTKIDKGK
+612 TANTRIDKGK
-622 APMPKPATTSGGTQN
+622 APMPKATTTSGGTEN
-637 LNPDKTSVDNVS
+637 LNPDKTQVDNVS

-658 QILQAIEL
+658 QIIQAIEL

-691 NIRTDPVKWFNI
+691 NTKTDPVKWFNI

-714 DPKRNDYAYK
+714 DRKRNDYAYK

-757 FTGQNTAVRDYQETL
+757 FTGKNTAVRDYQETL
-772 NTMFIA
+772 NTMFIM
-778 TISGNAPD
+778 TISGSTPGD
-786 NSLNALANKA
+786 SANDRA
-796 ATSAMY
+796 NRLATSSMY
-802 DIVKYNYSPRS
+802 DIVRYNYSPRS

-830 AAEIIYNQSDLAEAK
+830 AAEVIYNQADLAEAK
-845 VKIIG
+845 VKIVG

-855 QQGSMFRPITEG
+855 QQGSTFRPITEG

-915 TSANDGGVRQPLQ
+915 TSANDGGKRQPLQ
-928 SRVYQATKV
+928 SRVYQATKI

-946 EQTLNGSLFRFPIP
+946 EQTLNGSILRFPIP
-960 NKTNTANPAA
+960 NKSNTANPAA
-970 AAAAAT
+970 AAST
-976 TNTDAGRSTSSS
+976 GDTDAGRSSSS
-988 ANKTNET
+988 ANKTKET
-995 FARIGRAVPTD
+995 FAKTGRAVPTD
-1006 EQARKARDNFAKT
+1006 EEAKKARANFAKT

-1025 IGDGGNRARLE
+1025 TGDGGKRAILG
-1036 AQGAYREAKFATNA
+1036 AQGAYKEATFATNA

-1074 GEPRPPTDGTGSSV
+1074 GEPRPPTDGTGRSV
-1088 STGRAGSTAQAVGEV
+1088 SPGDAGGAGSNAQAVGEV

-1121 IEATVARLNA
+1121 LEATVARLNA

-1138 VTNPARQPVNKGDQ
+1138 VTNPANQQVNKGDQ

>member
-1 MAVTIEEI
+1 MAYEI
-9 KRLIADLR
+9 KRQESTGLFIVVD
-17 GQIDFAKR
+17 
-25 EIDEV
+25 
-30 NTLIIA
+30 
-36 ENTKL
+36 
-41 AAATD
+41 TD
-46 PATISQIKA
+46 TGKNI
-55 EIRTLRNERRTAEE
+55 
-69 TIERVND
+69 
-76 ELRATLGQ
+76 
-84 LSRAERAAAPPPPEP
+84 SRAELPSDAINLAIQKGMPEENKQGLLTEARVVVDKENSEQQ
-99 QPPVTASK
+99 QPAQTASQ
-107 AAQDDA
+107 AATDDA

-124 VNPSGRIVAPPDTPA
+124 VNANGRIVAPPDTPA

-146 VTSDTGGDTG
+146 VTSGTGGDTG
-156 TNAPVRTTEQTQATN
+156 TNDPVRTTEQTQSTYYEN
-171 GYNTNS
+171 
-177 NTGGLNVR
+177 
-185 GEDGTLSNLR
+185 DGTS
-195 KNPDTG
+195 
-201 ELYDPGSLPG
+201 PGAVIADNNSTSPG
-211 GADLTTEAGT
+211 AVIEGGT
-221 ATKDDAASTTTAT
+221 ATKDDAASTTTST
-234 KQTDVNA
+234 KQTEVNA
-241 ANNNTIKVTV
+241 ANNNTIKVTA

-260 NYTYSASVY
+260 SYTYSASVY
-269 LMKPEQYTRLLN
+269 LLKPEQYTRLLN

-287 DGYNLLFQSGGAPTN
+287 DGYNLLFRSGGAATN
-302 VGGIR
+302 VGGVR
-307 APASAG
+307 SPPSAG
-313 GATDSLPGAFG
+313 GPTETEYGAFG
-324 EPPITAENTPD
+324 EEPVTLPD

-348 DSVTIENQILGKG
+348 DSVIIENQILGKG
-361 TGAAHMASSLK
+361 TGAAHMATSIK

-381 TLLDRLYRAVA
+381 TLLDRLYQAVA
-392 NNEPKGEDGKVN
+392 NNEPKDGAGKVN
-404 YTTALFLMVIRFYGY
+404 YTAALYLMVIRFYGY

-433 QSASDTSDPK
+433 LSASNTSDPK
-443 AAVEKFIPFQIS
+443 AAVEKFIPFQLT

-478 QGGYTARGT
+478 QGGYTSRGT
-487 IPYDVQLSDV
+487 IPYDVQLSDM

-506 VKYAAD
+506 VKYAPD

-523 TTTAPTGAFRG
+523 TTNKPATQASVRAVDNAIEAAP
-534 QRSDVPAAKTT
+534 P
-545 PPPAAPAKASAAPPK
+545 APAKASAAQSK
-560 KIVTQGLLGAMN
+560 KVVTQGLMGAMN

-581 GVYTIADEYS
+581 GVYAIADEYS

-601 SAADISGAKLQ
+601 AAADISGAKLQ

-622 APMPKPATTSGGTQN
+622 APMPKPATKSGGTEN
-637 LNPDKTSVDNVS
+637 LNPDKTQVDNVS

-691 NIRTDPVKWFNI
+691 NTKTDPVKWFNI

-714 DPKRNDYAYK
+714 DRKRNDYAYK

-757 FTGQNTAVRDYQETL
+757 FTGKNTAVRDYQETL
-772 NTMFIA
+772 NTMFTA
-778 TISGNAPD
+778 TISGSAPD
-786 NSLNALANKA
+786 NSLNAIANSK
-796 ATSAMY
+796 ATSSMY
-802 DIVKYNYSPRS
+802 DIVRYNYSPRS

-830 AAEIIYNQSDLAEAK
+830 AAEVIYNASDLAEAK

-850 DPAWI
+850 DPAWV
-855 QQGSMFRPITEG
+855 QQGSTFRPITEG

-903 DLGTGLADPYAR
+903 NLGTGLADPYAR
-915 TSANDGGVRQPLQ
+915 TSANDGGKRQPLQ

-946 EQTLNGSLFRFPIP
+946 EQTLNGSIFRFPIP
-960 NKTNTANPAA
+960 GKNNTANPSAA
-970 AAAAAT
+970 ASTGATDAAAT
-976 TNTDAGRSTSSS
+976 EGRNQSAAETARLGRQNSNGRLPTGKTTAANEVIAGRS
-988 ANKTNET
+988 AFADKT
-995 FARIGRAVPTD
+995 AA
-1006 EQARKARDNFAKT
+1006 
-1019 DPRRLD
+1019 LS
-1025 IGDGGNRARLE
+1025 
-1036 AQGAYREAKFATNA
+1036 AQGAYKQATFATTPA
-1050 GGAAFGNPNITRQG
+1050 GAAFGNPNITRQG
-1064 ITAGATVLPA
+1064 ITAGATILPS
-1074 GEPRPPTDGTGSSV
+1074 GPPSVPTNGTGGSV
-1088 STGRAGSTAQAVGEV
+1088 SPGADPNSAAQAVGDV

-1121 IEATVARLNA
+1121 LELQVARLNA
-1131 QAGNPDS
+1131 EAGNPNS
-1138 VTNPARQPVNKGDQ
+1138 ATNPANQQMAKD

>member
-1 MAVTIEEI
+1 MATVAEI
-9 KRLIADLR
+9 KEIIADLR
-17 GQIDFAKR
+17 EQEAVAKR
-25 EIDEV
+25 DIKEIDNSILDLNV
-30 NTLIIA
+30 
-36 ENTKL
+36 KL
-41 AAATD
+41 AATTD
-46 PATISQIKA
+46 TATISEIKG
-55 EIRTLRNERRTAEE
+55 EIRTLRSERRTAEE
-69 TIERVND
+69 TVERVTNS
-76 ELRATLGQ
+76 LRRAGGDLA
-84 LSRAERAAAPPPPEP
+84 RAEQAAAPPPPEP
-99 QPPVTASK
+99 QPPVTASQS
-107 AAQDDA
+107 AQDDA
-113 AKGPNAPEPAQ
+113 AKGPNAPEPVQ
-124 VNPSGRIVAPPDTPA
+124 VNPSGRIVAPPDTA
-139 SSNAETP
+139 SPSNAETP
-146 VTSDTGGDTG
+146 VTSDRGGDTG
-156 TNAPVRTTEQTQATN
+156 TNAPVRTTEQTQSTT
-171 GYNTNS
+171 TNS
-177 NTGGLNVR
+177 A
-185 GEDGTLSNLR
+185 S
-195 KNPDTG
+195 
-201 ELYDPGSLPG
+201 PGAVIENNNSANSSATIEG
-211 GADLTTEAGT
+211 GT
-221 ATKDDAASTTTAT
+221 ATKDDAASTTTTT

-241 ANNNTIKVTV
+241 ANNNTIKVTA

-260 NYTYSASVY
+260 SYTYSASVY

-287 DGYNLLFQSGGAPTN
+287 DGYNLLFQSGGASTN
-302 VGGIR
+302 VGGVR
-307 APASAG
+307 PPPSAG
-313 GATDSLPGAFG
+313 GPTETDYGANG
-324 EPPITAENTPD
+324 EDPVTLPD

-361 TGAAHMASSLK
+361 TGAAHMASGLK

-381 TLLDRLYRAVA
+381 TLLDRLYKAVA
-392 NNEPKGEDGKVN
+392 NNEPKGTGDGKVN
-404 YTTALFLMVIRFYGY
+404 YTAALYLMVIRFYGY

-433 QSASDTSDPK
+433 QSDSNTSDPK
-443 AAVEKFIPFQIS
+443 AAVEKFIPFQIT

-478 QGGYTARGT
+478 QGGYTSRGT
-487 IPYDVQLSDV
+487 IPYDVQLSDM

-506 VKYAAD
+506 VKYAPD

-523 TTTAPTGAFRG
+523 TTNKPAPKAVAAAPAPT
-534 QRSDVPAAKTT
+534 P
-545 PPPAAPAKASAAPPK
+545 APAKASAAQPK
-560 KIVTQGLLGAMN
+560 KVVTQGLMGAMN

-581 GVYTIADEYS
+581 RIYEIADEYS

-601 SAADISGAKLQ
+601 SATDISGAKLQ

-622 APMPKPATTSGGTQN
+622 APMPKATTTSGGTEN
-637 LNPDKTSVDNVS
+637 LNPDKTQVDNVS

-691 NIRTDPVKWFNI
+691 NTKTDPVRWFNI

-714 DPKRNDYAYK
+714 DRKRNDYAYK

-757 FTGQNTAVRDYQETL
+757 FTGKNTAVRDYQETL

-778 TISGNAPD
+778 TISGSAPD
-786 NSLNALANKA
+786 DSLNARANKE
-796 ATSAMY
+796 ATSSMY
-802 DIVKYNYSPRS
+802 DIVRYNYSPRS

-830 AAEIIYNQSDLAEAK
+830 AAEVIYNQSDLAEAK

-855 QQGSMFRPITEG
+855 QQGSTFRPITEG

-960 NKTNTANPAA
+960 NKSNTANPAA
-970 AAAAAT
+970 AAASTSA
-976 TNTDAGRSTSSS
+976 TDAGRSSSS
-988 ANKTNET
+988 ANKTKET
-995 FARIGRAVPTD
+995 FARTGRAVPTD
-1006 EQARKARDNFAKT
+1006 AEAQQARANFAKT

-1025 IGDGGNRARLE
+1025 TGDGGKRAILG
-1036 AQGAYREAKFATNA
+1036 AQGAYKEATFATNA

-1074 GEPRPPTDGTGSSV
+1074 GEPRPPTDGTGRSV
-1088 STGRAGSTAQAVGEV
+1088 SPGDTGVAGSTAQAVGEV

-1138 VTNPARQPVNKGDQ
+1138 VTNPAKQPVNKGDQ